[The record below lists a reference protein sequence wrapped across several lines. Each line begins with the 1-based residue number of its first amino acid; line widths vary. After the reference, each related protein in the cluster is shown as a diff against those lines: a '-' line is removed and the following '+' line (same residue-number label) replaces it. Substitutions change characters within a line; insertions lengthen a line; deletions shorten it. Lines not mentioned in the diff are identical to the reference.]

1 MSCLLSDGVILLCD
15 NAWLHMAQETWN
27 FLQISIGKCLTIPH
41 SVQPWHPVIFICFPP
56 WRSIFLL
63 LRTRQTCY
71 FHAADGIWTHVLR
84 IWDGLIS
91 YTMKSASPFKGTM
104 LKNGIL
110 GTKCVLSV
118 SSIKIVPLING
129 YCKLI
134 FLSTF
139 IHMQIIHTQMWH
151 SISHTYYIK
160 SQAHL
165 SLHDIFC
172 VVLTQQHENRLYTL
186 SIISYFS

>member
-1 MSCLLSDGVILLCD
+1 MTAHGTGDLELAANFYWEMSDHPHFSPALAPSDFYLFPTLKEHISPLMNMSNMLLSCG
-15 NAWLHMAQETWN
+15 WWN
-27 FLQISIGKCLTIPH
+27 RDT
-41 SVQPWHPVIFICFPP
+41 
-56 WRSIFLL
+56 RSMHL
-63 LRTRQTCY
+63 
-71 FHAADGIWTHVLR
+71 GWTN
-84 IWDGLIS
+84 IS

-110 GTKCVLSV
+110 GTKCVLLV

-129 YCKLI
+129 FCKLI

-151 SISHTYYIK
+151 SISHTHYIK

-172 VVLTQQHENRLYTL
+172 VVLTQQHDNRLYTL